1 MSDGD
6 VQEGRSEEGV
16 EKRKGEREGRQRW
29 KEDNN
34 KKVRMC
40 FGRLEVIDL
49 EGLPHG
55 NSQPEAMGVC
65 THVFLCRCVG
75 YTIRA

>member
-16 EKRKGEREGRQRW
+16 EKTKRGEGGKTKVEGGQQ
-29 KEDNN
+29 
-34 KKVRMC
+34 KKVCVC

-65 THVFLCRCVG
+65 THVFMCRCVG